1 LNYIQ
6 FKFVVDPVVVQKYCG
21 VGMLFKILVLALGYL
36 LVAIFGVF
44 IRILLRPYSSQIEDS
59 GIQGAGFLIGIFE
72 RILIFTFVLADQYAA
87 ISIIFA
93 AKSIA
98 RFNELNERNFAEYY
112 LLGTFISIT
121 LAIVTGV
128 IFKLVFGTLLI

>member
-1 LNYIQ
+1 
-6 FKFVVDPVVVQKYCG
+6 
-21 VGMLFKILVLALGYL
+21 MLTKILVLGLGYL
-36 LVAIFGVF
+36 IMAILGVF
-44 IRILLRPYSSQIEDS
+44 IKVLLKPYSSQIEDS

-72 RILIFTFVLADQYAA
+72 RILIFTFVLANQYAA

-112 LLGTFISIT
+112 LLGTFTSIT
-121 LAIVTGV
+121 FAIVVGV
-128 IFKLVFGTLLI
+128 VFKLVFGSLMV